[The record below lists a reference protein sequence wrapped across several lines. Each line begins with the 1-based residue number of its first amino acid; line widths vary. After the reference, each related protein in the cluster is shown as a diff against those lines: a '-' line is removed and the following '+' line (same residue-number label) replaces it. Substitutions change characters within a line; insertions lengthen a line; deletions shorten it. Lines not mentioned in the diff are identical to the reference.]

1 VGIESPRMVESADG
15 HAQEPEEAH
24 IEPPPFVLD
33 SDGLA
38 LAFFV
43 ARKAHAGQTRG
54 DHGRPYLEHP
64 IQVAELLEEEGYAEP
79 TITAALLHDVVEDSG
94 LTVGDVV
101 ESFGVPVGELV
112 AALTEDPS
120 VPDWEERKRTLRA
133 EVAGAGPEA
142 LAIYVADKLAN
153 LHDWRVVYAAVGEH
167 AVDYFKA
174 PTLDARIRVWR
185 GDLELA
191 EEDARDLPLTAQFRD
206 ELDAFERQRS
216 ASQRR
221 VATAS

>member
-1 VGIESPRMVESADG
+1 MADAVE
-15 HAQEPEEAH
+15 

-33 SDGLA
+33 SDRLC

-43 ARKAHAGQTRG
+43 ARSAHAGHTRG

-64 IQVAELLEEEGYAEP
+64 LQVAELLEGEGYAEP
-79 TITAALLHDVVEDSG
+79 TIAAALLHDVVEDSG
-94 LTVGDVV
+94 LRVGDVV
-101 ESFGVPVGELV
+101 ESFGVEVGELV

-120 VPDWEERKRTLRA
+120 IDDWEERKGALRA
-133 EVAGAGPEA
+133 DVAHAGPQA
-142 LAIYVADKLAN
+142 VAIYVADKLAN
-153 LHDWRVVYAAVGEH
+153 LSDWRVVYAAVGER

-191 EEDARDLPLTAQFRD
+191 ADQAPELALTAQLRD
-206 ELDAFERQRS
+206 ELDAFE
-216 ASQRR
+216 SQRGARPSR
-221 VATAS
+221 VASAG

>member
-1 VGIESPRMVESADG
+1 LDKGGGTDFAEEAMVE
-15 HAQEPEEAH
+15 
-24 IEPPPFVLD
+24 PPTFVLD
-33 SDGLA
+33 SDRLS

-43 ARKAHAGQTRG
+43 AKTAHAGHTRG

-64 IQVAELLEEEGYAEP
+64 LQVAELLDGEGYAER
-79 TITAALLHDVVEDSG
+79 TIAAALLHDVVEDSG
-94 LTVGDVV
+94 LTVRDVAD
-101 ESFGVPVGELV
+101 SFGAEVGDLV

-120 VPDWEERKRTLRA
+120 IDDWEERKLALRA
-133 EVAGAGPEA
+133 SVADAGPSA

-153 LHDWRVVYAAVGEH
+153 ISDWRVVYSAVGER

-191 EEDARDLPLTAQFRD
+191 ATEPGDLPLTAQLRD
-206 ELDAFERQRS
+206 ELEAFE
-216 ASQRR
+216 AQRR
-221 VATAS
+221 LAPSRVAAAG